1 MHLLSEVK
9 VSYFY
14 STNADF
20 KNIYSSGGGLYRLE
34 TSLEAYKNLYPFL
47 SVGYF
52 ETSGHSQGQQS
63 PTKLKMVPISPGL
76 KYFFLEKKKLRPYL
90 GAGILTSYLHIYND
104 SPYVIKVQSKW
115 GVGGLF
121 QGGFIAYITRSFIID
136 GFIDYS
142 YMNIHFKNTRSANVS
157 GLSIG
162 GGLGYAF

>member
-1 MHLLSEVK
+1 MKTCLILFFLYSSAYSMHLLSEVK

-76 KYFFLEKKKLRPYL
+76 KYFFLEKCIVRQCDKSRGLRGEAPFF
-90 GAGILTSYLHIYND
+90 
-104 SPYVIKVQSKW
+104 
-115 GVGGLF
+115 LF
-121 QGGFIAYITRSFIID
+121 
-136 GFIDYS
+136 
-142 YMNIHFKNTRSANVS
+142 MKNCSQFCS
-157 GLSIG
+157 
-162 GGLGYAF
+162 